1 MGAFFGG
8 KSKSGFPNPKT
19 NFAFFEQIKKRTMNH
34 KIHTLTKRTK
44 KKSNPGPLTW
54 KVHALSIAPRQ
65 LILKYSV
72 KLITFN
78 TFAHEI
84 LSVDAV

>member
-1 MGAFFGG
+1 MGEN
-8 KSKSGFPNPKT
+8 PNPDFPIQKRILR
-19 NFAFFEQIKKRTMNH
+19 FFEQIKKRTMNH